1 MRVRFPL
8 QRFQSDLHP
17 GVILMILAVLVA
29 ASPWLLMWLL
39 PPDW

>member
-1 MRVRFPL
+1 MRVRFPVRCF
-8 QRFQSDLHP
+8 QRDLHP
-17 GVILMILAVLVA
+17 GVILTILAVLVA